1 MVINISV
8 FQHLVD
14 LCNVRF
20 FKINLSPLK
29 STLQY
34 FWPQSFK
41 YEHYF
46 FLKFKSL
53 HNSNG
58 YSTENMSGRAH
69 IFHESFEKLKIY
81 QQVFVSKSLYC
92 KVSEAKRTAQT

>member
-1 MVINISV
+1 MYDFSKLIFPLLNQPFNIFDPCLSSMSII
-8 FQHLVD
+8 
-14 LCNVRF
+14 F
-20 FKINLSPLK
+20 FSNLKI
-29 STLQY
+29 
-34 FWPQSFK
+34 
-41 YEHYF
+41 
-46 FLKFKSL
+46 L

-81 QQVFVSKSLYC
+81 QQVLVSKSLYC